1 MEPID
6 DGQEAVRSTIFF
18 GEDGLRAGWCLLL
31 FSVIA
36 VGLGVVLSTVVALL
50 VRQQVLPR
58 LDTSGAVITPGEMMF
73 GEGLP
78 LACIAVAAWVM
89 SRVERRS
96 LAHYGMAR
104 MRAIP
109 DFFLGLG
116 WGLLALSA
124 LIGVLWTSHAIAFG
138 GLLLSG
144 GAIAV
149 DAAEWAVAFLL
160 VGLFEEFLFRGYL
173 QFTLARAVTRIMRRV
188 SPQNTHM
195 HAISFWTAALLL
207 SGILFAATH
216 VSNHGETL
224 LGIVAVAVAG
234 FVFVFSLWRTG
245 SLWWAIGFHSAWD
258 WAQSFLYGTPDS
270 GTVSQGRLLA
280 SHAVGARWLSGG
292 TDGPEGSVL
301 VIPVLL
307 VVGVGIYFL
316 LPKRERAL
324 R

>member
-6 DGQEAVRSTIFF
+6 DGQEAMRSTVFF

-124 LIGVLWTSHAIAFG
+124 LIGLLWTSHAIAFG

-173 QFTLARAVTRIMRRV
+173 QFTLARAVTRVLRKV

-234 FVFVFSLWRTG
+234 FVFVFFVVADGGRCGGRSDFIRRG
-245 SLWWAIGFHSAWD
+245 IGRSPFCMARRI
-258 WAQSFLYGTPDS
+258 
-270 GTVSQGRLLA
+270 QGRFQRGGCWRA
-280 SHAVGARWLSGG
+280 MRWGRDGCRVGRMGRRGVRW
-292 TDGPEGSVL
+292 
-301 VIPVLL
+301 
-307 VVGVGIYFL
+307 
-316 LPKRERAL
+316 
-324 R
+324 